1 MIYLFR
7 ESIINNPFAY
17 RYLILNF
24 EVWKKTSLDVQQA
37 HLEQFSLFLL
47 TSNKRQFNM
56 KRLQKFRMC
65 QCFAYVRLP
74 SNCVSVDLVKRMLL
88 AFRMHIYSKDLTPY
102 VVSALKTVTL
112 CNWSTESIRAI
123 ATFLAST
130 ISQGESLFCFQVFDT
145 TPNPLLN
152 RF

>member
-1 MIYLFR
+1 MPCNYR

-37 HLEQFSLFLL
+37 HLEQFPLFLRS
-47 TSNKRQFNM
+47 SNKRQFNM
-56 KRLQKFRMC
+56 KRLQKFRKC
-65 QCFAYVRLP
+65 KWLHVGDCLFIYCISL
-74 SNCVSVDLVKRMLL
+74 DLVKRMLL
-88 AFRMHIYSKDLTPY
+88 AFRMHIYSKALTPY
-102 VVSALKTVTL
+102 VVNALKTVTL

-130 ISQGESLFCFQVFDT
+130 VSHGE
-145 TPNPLLN
+145 
-152 RF
+152 